1 MNPTTTADQTLA
13 QLSNWLIYSAI
24 AVYLLAFLTHCA
36 EWAFGSRSRIARLAA
51 TPATHQAGGAGTAAE
66 TAAKGRTQSRTASAV
81 STAVLARSTA
91 RLTAEDASGPG
102 DGPAAADS
110 APQDPRSDLL
120 GRIGV
125 SLTALAFLLH
135 LASVATRAWSV

>member
-24 AVYLLAFLTHCA
+24 AVYLLAFLAHCA
-36 EWAFGSRSRIARLAA
+36 EWAFGSRSRVARLAA
-51 TPATHQAGGAGTAAE
+51 THQSGGAKTAPD

-81 STAVLARSTA
+81 STAVLDRPST
-91 RLTAEDASGPG
+91 RRTAEDASGPG
-102 DGPAAADS
+102 DSPAAVGS
-110 APQDPRSDLL
+110 DPRSDLL